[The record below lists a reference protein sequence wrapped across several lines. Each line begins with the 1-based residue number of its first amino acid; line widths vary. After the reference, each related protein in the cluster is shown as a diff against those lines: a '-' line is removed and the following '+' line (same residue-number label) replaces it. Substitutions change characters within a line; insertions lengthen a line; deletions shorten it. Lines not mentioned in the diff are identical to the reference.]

1 MSESLA
7 VHDEVDDVWRCISCA
22 VAYNCEAAAEDCCL
36 RTRACMNE
44 PNYLVAYSA
53 DDTEKLKIG
62 HRDDEAQSIETDQ
75 PAEIRR

>member
-1 MSESLA
+1 MSETLA
-7 VHDEVDDVWRCISCA
+7 VYDEVDDVWRCVGCA

-36 RTRACMNE
+36 RTRAAIDE
-44 PNYLVAYSA
+44 PNYLVAYSG
-53 DDTEKLKIG
+53 DETQKLKIG